1 MTTKI
6 GGITID
12 IDARLTKLESSL
24 AKADRDLSRF
34 EKSAT
39 ASAKRT
45 EQGILSISRGFG
57 TLAGIAGGLG
67 IAVGLEAIGS
77 LSKATLDFA
86 DDLAT
91 AADQSLINV
100 ERFQT
105 LSQAFRK
112 LEIDGEQFNKA
123 MLRLV
128 STLGDVQNGV
138 ESGATKA
145 LDKMGIS
152 AKILSGEIDSTD
164 ELLDAIAASSK
175 DFATEAEFTSAV
187 VDIFGQRAGP
197 QMAAALREGGAALKA
212 AEQDVRDFGSVLSE
226 EQINRLADAN
236 ESLDR
241 FAEKAKYVFA
251 IVASDAINYLGQA
264 ADAIGNF
271 VTFAITGQA
280 QLAKEAPVK
289 GGAMGS
295 GVGSLLSMGREAQR
309 RVGTVAS
316 IRKNQAAA
324 AAERGGGG
332 GARRG
337 GGGARAAKKETD
349 EYGDALKRLQERLSD
364 AQAEQAIAA
373 RGLDEASTAYAKVTQ
388 EAERLIAKDGTKWSE
403 TQKAAIRAV
412 ATDLAFLEASAERAD
427 AALGT
432 LMDEVTAEQ
441 VIPQTFSDNIVK
453 LIDQLGM
460 KDAMKGQ
467 ADGVLTEVERI
478 SQGFA
483 DMVARV
489 DQSARSF
496 ADAIKSGNVLGIIV
510 GLADTIAS
518 IGGAI
523 SGFKT
528 LFGGVPGKAIGGP
541 VGNRPYMVG
550 ENGPEMF
557 LPNRGGGRIVPNSQL
572 GRGGFKGG
580 AGLSVQVIPGA
591 LFDVIIDQRAA
602 GVAAPMALQAAGSSS
617 FSTQATIARREKRRL
632 A

>member
-34 EKSAT
+34 EKSST

-45 EQGILSISRGFG
+45 EQGIIGISKAFG
-57 TLAGIAGGLG
+57 TLAGVAGGLG
-67 IAVGLEAIGS
+67 IAVGIGAIQS
-77 LSKATLDFA
+77 LGMSVLTL
-86 DDLAT
+86 
-91 AADQSLINV
+91 AADLDDAANQAGTTV

-105 LSQAFRK
+105 LRQAFEV
-112 LEIDGEQFNKA
+112 LAVDGEMFDKA

-128 STLGDVQNGV
+128 GTLGDVQSGV
-138 ESGATKA
+138 EDGATKA
-145 LDKMGIS
+145 LDEMGIS
-152 AKILSGEIDSTD
+152 AKVLSGEIDSTD
-164 ELLDAIAASSK
+164 ELLDAIAASSSN
-175 DFATEAEFTSAV
+175 FATEAEFTSAV
-187 VDIFGQRAGP
+187 IDIFGRKAGP
-197 QMAAALREGGAALKA
+197 QLAAALREGGTALA
-212 AEQDVRDFGSVLSE
+212 EAEQNVRDFGTVLDQ
-226 EQINRLADAN
+226 EQITKLADAE
-236 ESLDR
+236 ESIRR
-241 FAEKAKYVFA
+241 FSEAAKYYFA
-251 IVASDAINYLGQA
+251 IVAADAIDYLGQA
-264 ADAIGNF
+264 ASAIGNF
-271 VTFAITGQA
+271 VTFAITGEA
-280 QLAKEAPVK
+280 QLAREAPTR
-289 GGAMGS
+289 GGAIGS
-295 GVGSLLSMGREAQR
+295 SVSSLLNIGDEIQGR
-309 RVGTVAS
+309 VAS
-316 IRKNQAAA
+316 VAMVRKSQQ
-324 AAERGGGG
+324 RVTGGGGG
-332 GARRG
+332 GARRDGG
-337 GGGARAAKKETD
+337 GGGARAASRETD
-349 EYGDALKRLQERLSD
+349 SYGDSLERLQERLAD
-364 AQAEQAIAA
+364 ARAEQSLVAM
-373 RGLDEASTAYAKVTQ
+373 GLDEASTAYAKVTQ

-403 TQKAAIRAV
+403 AQKAAIRAV
-412 ATDLAFLEASAERAD
+412 ATDLAFLTASAERAD

-432 LMDEVTAEQ
+432 LMDDVAAEQ
-441 VIPQTFSDNIVK
+441 VIPQLFGDESKISAQFGLDK
-453 LIDQLGM
+453 
-460 KDAMKGQ
+460 AMTKQ
-467 ADGVLTEVERI
+467 ADGVLFEVERI

-523 SGFKT
+523 TGFKT
-528 LFGGVPGKAIGGP
+528 LFGAPTGKAIGGP

-550 ENGPEMF
+550 ENGPELFM
-557 LPNRGGGRIVPNSQL
+557 PNRGGGRIVPNSQL

-602 GVAAPMALQAAGSSS
+602 GVAAPMAMQAAGSSS